1 MKNPKQILNWI
12 RNLKQKLTHD
22 NLWDISFGAA
32 LACVGL
38 WLYLNVIDMDK
49 LIIIVIP
56 AILSFWNELLNLWQG
71 QKGIKFF
78 EIGLRCFIATVI
90 YCII

>member
-1 MKNPKQILNWI
+1 MKNLKQILNWI

-38 WLYLNVIDMDK
+38 WLYLNVINMDK

-56 AILSFWNELLNLWQG
+56 ALLSFLNELLNLWQG